1 MTTPS
6 AAPGWYPDPSGAPRA
21 RYFDGTQWAEH
32 QSDVPAQYR
41 LSNDTV
47 PIGSISQ
54 SANSR
59 RWAMAVAWI
68 THSKSRRH
76 RLRQR
81 QRPSTHHICLPHP
94 VHVRAFPVPVDR
106 LGEHHPRAPSDAPS
120 GPIRQHHS
128 QRLTTSRPAAVGQ
141 RLRDSQVPTFAFTTA
156 NALTR
161 VYTATGRRLTSGR
174 GGDRTP
180 DRWCV
185 KLPQA
190 SAWSHSVAFI
200 PICPGHESQ
209 CPPRPPLHGSLLR
222 V

>member
-1 MTTPS
+1 MQLREERSHLRRASDHTVSSARVVSRPQRCTGSTLLRRHAVGRTPIRRTRS
-6 AAPGWYPDPSGAPRA
+6 IPAIRQRSCRPA
-21 RYFDGTQWAEH
+21 RYRNRAGDGLWR
-32 QSDVPAQYR
+32 SPGV
-41 LSNDTV
+41 
-47 PIGSISQ
+47 
-54 SANSR
+54 
-59 RWAMAVAWI
+59 

-106 LGEHHPRAPSDAPS
+106 LGEHHPRAPSYAPS

-128 QRLTTSRPAAVGQ
+128 QRLTTSRPAASASATRQ
-141 RLRDSQVPTFAFTTA
+141 RGPYIRVTCL

-185 KLPQA
+185 KLPQ
-190 SAWSHSVAFI
+190 SIRMV
-200 PICPGHESQ
+200 
-209 CPPRPPLHGSLLR
+209 SLGCLDVDMSR
-222 V
+222 L